1 MHLFDYLK
9 HLIAARSL
17 FSRKAFSS
25 GREEKRGRAKG
36 DYFSEIITFIAELQS
51 KVKNLCSLLYSSSS
65 KEDFCK
71 ILLSSD
77 EAVCMAANPTLKG
90 RLLSIFE

>member
-36 DYFSEIITFIAELQS
+36 DYFSEMITFIAELQ
-51 KVKNLCSLLYSSSS
+51 
-65 KEDFCK
+65 
-71 ILLSSD
+71 
-77 EAVCMAANPTLKG
+77 
-90 RLLSIFE
+90 IFEGFFENFQNFKLKRLNFLG

>member
-17 FSRKAFSS
+17 FLRKAFSS

-36 DYFSEIITFIAELQS
+36 DYFSEIITFIAELAINVS
-51 KVKNLCSLLYSSSS
+51 CPRVTEFYRGG
-65 KEDFCK
+65 
-71 ILLSSD
+71 
-77 EAVCMAANPTLKG
+77 LKY
-90 RLLSIFE
+90 IKP

>member
-36 DYFSEIITFIAELQS
+36 DYFSEIITFIAELQ
-51 KVKNLCSLLYSSSS
+51 NY
-65 KEDFCK
+65 
-71 ILLSSD
+71 ILGHFPPGWIDTQL
-77 EAVCMAANPTLKG
+77 V
-90 RLLSIFE
+90 

>member
-1 MHLFDYLK
+1 MHLFAYLK

-36 DYFSEIITFIAELQS
+36 DYFSEIITFIAELQMLIGIS
-51 KVKNLCSLLYSSSS
+51 MQFLLG
-65 KEDFCK
+65 
-71 ILLSSD
+71 
-77 EAVCMAANPTLKG
+77 LK
-90 RLLSIFE
+90 RNEKRSVASYFFQDLELQRN